1 MAKLSTITLQGSYN
15 SQVTLNKPL
24 YINGDVVVSST
35 NNIARNDKTK
45 ASNSSIALGINST
58 ATGKSSLASAE
69 ESEAT
74 GDYSSARGYKT
85 KAQGKHSIADGVNAT
100 ADKDYSYIWNF
111 DPDNTHTTA
120 ATGTFNIWT
129 DGGKN
134 GFYINGENL
143 STIISTS
150 TVQGAA
156 VLSAGSTT
164 KPQEFTGYNTFK
176 NTTTVNGLTLAN
188 NTTANLNGG
197 VVLVKT
203 VEEKLDHSNKA
214 ASTAFVTDAITALSS
229 QIYKDM
235 SNTTAVKKLI
245 EDYLKAALGEDII
258 KKSTTT

>member
-35 NNIARNDKTK
+35 TNIARNDKSK

-85 KAQGKHSIADGVNAT
+85 KAQGNHSIADGVNAT
-100 ADKDYSYIWNF
+100 ADKDYSYVWNF

-156 VLSAGSTT
+156 VLTADAQT
-164 KPQEFTGYNTFK
+164 FTGKNTF
-176 NTTTVNGLTLAN
+176 NGDTTLNNLTLSN
-188 NTTANLNGG
+188 NTTATLNNG
-197 VVLVKT
+197 VVLVATQSKM
-203 VEEKLDHSNKA
+203 DSSNKA
-214 ASTAFVTDAITALSS
+214 ASTAFVTNAITALSS

-245 EDYLKAALGEDII
+245 EEYLKAALGEDII